1 MKDEI
6 RSFLLEN
13 GATPVQKILDQE
25 SLLEAGVL
33 DSAAMLDLILF
44 LEGRFG
50 IQVGEDDMVP
60 ENFDSLDSIARY
72 VSGRC
77 AA

>member
-13 GATPVQKILDQE
+13 GATPVQKIQDQE

-72 VSGRC
+72 VTGRC